1 MRRQKMSAMYN
12 NINYKFV
19 FICSLRIQSSS
30 IAFASRDVLGT
41 LLLEAARYSSET
53 KSDKI

>member
-30 IAFASRDVLGT
+30 LAFASRDVLGT